1 MGASYRSG
9 RHRTLQALAEC
20 VSTSHPKIELASRN
34 STWTTALEPCLSVDP
49 REVVLRAPQALKPS
63 SPQALK
69 HQAAAMVLAHSH
81 PSAIVRPSR
90 ADQALIQTLKAA
102 LWNTR

>member
-1 MGASYRSG
+1 
-9 RHRTLQALAEC
+9 
-20 VSTSHPKIELASRN
+20 
-34 STWTTALEPCLSVDP
+34 
-49 REVVLRAPQALKPS
+49 
-63 SPQALK
+63 
-69 HQAAAMVLAHSH
+69 MVLAHSH